1 MDNKDSMLKEVL
13 TKTFNEVK
21 FNQFIINLLNLD
33 IKERISGSPILE
45 KSSVYENHIEYVK
58 DIGKYT
64 DENRK
69 NIAASIVK
77 LKCKPDQARTMQR
90 NFIAKHLKDINAD
103 AAIVALYSEDSDI
116 WRISF
121 VKLDYTFDING
132 LTENITPAKRYS
144 YLIEPKLKNHTAQ
157 EQLKKLLF
165 NDSKKPSLIE
175 IENVFSVEV
184 VTDEF
189 FKMYR
194 DKYLELKEFLESNNE
209 FIEESNKLMISVN
222 EFSEEFSK
230 KLMGQVAFL
239 YFLQK
244 KGWLGVPIVPFFP
257 IDRNEL
263 REIYKK
269 QNEDIR
275 NTITKVYHSYKED
288 ESKMELDRNILN
300 TLTDEEADGL
310 ASAFNNTKYDQ
321 EWGSGKR
328 TFIRD
333 IYTSYKTHSYE
344 DNFFNSYL
352 EPLFYEALN
361 SKRGNHEYYKRFNCK
376 IPFLNGGLF
385 EPIYKYDW
393 KKINIEIPDK
403 FFSNNS
409 DDGLLDFFDMYNFTM
424 NEDEP
429 LEKEVA
435 VDPEMLG
442 KIFEN
447 LLDVKERK
455 SKGAFYTPREIV
467 HYMCQE
473 CLINYLN
480 NETKIDTTSLE
491 LLIKYGEVIKDAD
504 LNISDKDSYKMPKF
518 IIDNLE
524 SIDKA
529 LENVTVADPAV
540 GSGAFP
546 LGMLNE
552 IVKARSII
560 TDYMTKD
567 LNECRKEDFI
577 SDNKR
582 SLYDLKK
589 NAMKKSIFAVDIE
602 PSAVDITKLRLW
614 LSLVVDADTKTVNTL
629 PNLDYNIMVGNS
641 LIDEFK
647 GIKLFE
653 EELLK
658 HLPDEIEE
666 SKVEKKQIPGQM
678 DMSNEGIGIKEEAKI
693 LLSIQKLQSK
703 LFEVKDSGEKK
714 SIREYIEEK
723 EWELIRYKLARENK
737 YEELR
742 EFDKTKKEKRKP
754 YFLWKLEFSKIFK
767 GKGGFDIVIGN
778 PPYIGEKGNKEIFHE
793 VKVTEFGGKFY
804 QRRMDFFYFFIAK
817 GIEILKTNGA
827 LGFITTN
834 YWITATGGQKYLRP
848 YLKTNTNIKKY
859 INFGEY
865 KIFESALGQHNC
877 IFILEKNTEL
887 KASKTYVI
895 EVNDAKKAN
904 KYKLASIL
912 NYPKNEDGIK
922 SYFSQSQNEIYEE
935 KTFNIRFNDDRTNL
949 TLNKILDN
957 SDKRLDDICLVSGG
971 VSSSAD
977 KVTKGNLKHCTEDEL
992 VNNNIELGN
1001 GILVLSEKE
1010 LDNLRLDESELEYI
1024 KPMYKSSDIKPYWT
1038 KDIPEK
1044 FLVYA
1049 THNNAFEIETCN
1061 NIYTHLKRYE
1071 NILKNRSQ
1079 DIELANA
1086 MKKGHWFVLTNGR
1099 NKINF
1104 NKEKIVCPYRAKS
1117 NIFAYND
1124 IPWFAGRD
1132 VYFLV
1137 NFNRDIKYIL
1147 GILNSKLIKFWL
1159 KNKGKMK
1166 GDIFEIYPEPLRNI
1180 PIAIEN
1186 NSLQKDIEIKVNN
1199 VINTI
1204 KNFNKEYNNEELED
1218 IKIKELLNEID
1229 NLVYK
1234 LYNLDEEDIIYINSQ
1249 I

>member
-1 MDNKDSMLKEVL
+1 MDNKYSMLSEVL
-13 TKTFNEVK
+13 TKKFNEVK

-33 IKERISGSPILE
+33 MKERISVRPIAE

-69 NIAASIVK
+69 NIVASIVK
-77 LKCKPDQARTMQR
+77 LKCKPDQARTLQR
-90 NFIAKHLKDINAD
+90 NFIAKHLKEVNAD
-103 AAIVALYSEDSDI
+103 AAVVALYSDNSDI

-132 LTENITPAKRYS
+132 LTEIITPAKRYS
-144 YLIEPKLKNHTAQ
+144 YLIEPNLKNHTVQ
-157 EQLKKLLF
+157 EQLKTLLF
-165 NDSKKPSLIE
+165 HDVKKPSVE
-175 IENVFSVEV
+175 DIENVFSVEV
-184 VTDEF
+184 VTGEF

-194 DKYLELKEFLESNNE
+194 DKYLDLKEFLESNKE
-209 FIEESNKLMISVN
+209 FIEEANRLMVEVN
-222 EFSEEFSK
+222 ELSEEFAK

-244 KGWLGVPIVPFFP
+244 KGWLGVSIVPFSP

-269 QNEDIR
+269 HNEDIR
-275 NTITKVYHSYKED
+275 NTITKVYNPYKED
-288 ESKMELDRNILN
+288 ESKMELDRKRLNI
-300 TLTDEEADGL
+300 LTDEEADGL
-310 ASAFNNTKYDQ
+310 ASAFSNTKYDK
-321 EWGSGKR
+321 EWGTGKK

-333 IYTSYKTHSYE
+333 IYTSYKNYSDE
-344 DNFFNSYL
+344 KNFFNSYL

-393 KKINIEIPDK
+393 KNVNIEIPDD
-403 FFSNNS
+403 FFSNEENM
-409 DDGLLDFFDMYNFTM
+409 GLLDFFDMYNFTI

-473 CLINYLN
+473 CLINYLA
-480 NETKIDTTSLE
+480 NETSVDTTSLE

-504 LNISDKDSYKMPKF
+504 LNISEKDKYKMPKP

-524 SIDKA
+524 AIDRA
-529 LENVTVADPAV
+529 LGNVTVADPAV

-552 IVKARSII
+552 IVKARSVI
-560 TDYMTKD
+560 TDYMTKE
-567 LNECRKEDFI
+567 LNEWQKEDFI

-614 LSLVVDADTKTVNTL
+614 LSLVVDADIRTVNTL

-641 LIDEFK
+641 LVDEFK
-647 GIKLFE
+647 GIKLFD

-658 HLPDEIEE
+658 HLPNEFEE
-666 SKVEKKQIPGQM
+666 SKIEKKQIPGQM

-693 LLSIQKLQSK
+693 LFSIQKLQSE
-703 LFEVKDSGEKK
+703 LFGVKDTSRKI
-714 SIREYIEEK
+714 SIRKEIEDR
-723 EWELIRYKLARENK
+723 EWELIRYKLARESK
-737 YEELR
+737 SESDLSELG
-742 EFDKTKKEKRKP
+742 KIKKEKRKP
-754 YFLWKLEFSKIFK
+754 YFLWELEFSRIFK
-767 GKGGFDIVIGN
+767 EKGGFDIVIGN

-793 VKVTEFGGKFY
+793 VKSTEFGKRFY

-817 GIEILKTNGA
+817 GVEILKQKGD

-848 YLKTNTNIKKY
+848 YLKENTNIKKY

-877 IFILEKNTEL
+877 IFILEKNKEL
-887 KASKTYVI
+887 KDSKTYVV
-895 EVNDAKKAN
+895 EVNDSKEAN
-904 KYKLASIL
+904 KYKLDSIL
-912 NYPKNEDGIK
+912 NNTSSTSGVR
-922 SYFSQSQNEIYEE
+922 SYLSQNQNELYED
-935 KTFNIRFNDDRTNL
+935 KTFNIRFNDDRTNY
-949 TLNKILDN
+949 TLNKILMN
-957 SDKRLDDICLVSGG
+957 SDKILNDICLVSGG

-977 KVTKGNLKHCTEDEL
+977 KVTNGNLKHCTEEEIQT
-992 VNNNIELGN
+992 NNIELGN
-1001 GILVLSEKE
+1001 GVLVLNQKE
-1010 LDNLRLDESELEYI
+1010 LEMLNLEDKELKYI
-1024 KPMYKSSDIKPYWT
+1024 KPLYKSSDIKPYYT

-1044 FLVYA
+1044 FLIYA
-1049 THNNAFEIETCN
+1049 THNNATEIEECN
-1061 NIYTHLKRYE
+1061 NIYNHLKRYE
-1071 NILKNRSQ
+1071 TILKNRSQ

-1104 NKEKIVCPYRAKS
+1104 NEDKIVCPYRAKS
-1117 NIFAYND
+1117 NIFAYNN

-1137 NFNRDIKYIL
+1137 NFNEDIKYIL
-1147 GILNSKLIKFWL
+1147 GVLNSKLIKFWL

-1180 PIAIEN
+1180 PIITKNEI
-1186 NSLQKDIEIKVNN
+1186 LKEEIKLKVNEIIDSGN
-1199 VINTI
+1199 NNIDTI
-1204 KNFNKEYNNEELED
+1204 
-1218 IKIKELLNEID
+1218 LNDID

-1234 LYNLDEEDIIYINSQ
+1234 LYGLDEDNIEYINTQ